1 MRKKIVSVFLITAI
15 TISSVLSAGFSV
27 KGEAK
32 AATAETGSAETEVPV
47 TNVYLGEDH
56 SAALTETGDL
66 YCWGSNTSGEI
77 GNGKTEYSVELPQK
91 TLDHVSSASLGWYH
105 SAAITEDGSLYCWGS
120 NWYQQIGNGSEE
132 EAQAEPVK
140 VLDHVSSV
148 SLGDNHSAA
157 ITEDG
162 SLYCWGYNEYGQ
174 VGNGTTVNQST
185 PVKVLENVSS
195 VLLGYESSMAL
206 TETGDLYCWG
216 HNHVGQ
222 VGNGSEAEIQAE
234 PVKVMENVS
243 SAVTSPDGYHSAA
256 LKENGDLYCWGY
268 NNYGQVGNG
277 EINQQQGTPVKV
289 MENVLSVSLG
299 DQHSAA
305 ITENGSL
312 YCWGDN
318 QHRQIGSGSEENT
331 QAEPVKVMENAAC
344 VSLGGSASAAV
355 DQNGD
360 LYCWGY
366 NNYGQVG
373 NDTTQTQAIP
383 VKVMENVSSVSLGD
397 ERSTAITKTGALYSW
412 GFDKHGV
419 VGNGSDADQHT
430 PIKILGSDQC
440 LHRNTEIRGQKA
452 ASCKEEGYSGDTY
465 CKDCGEE
472 IERGQVIA
480 ATGLHTWDEG
490 TEVKPPTCAENGEKE
505 YICSVCGESRIEE
518 ITKTAHT
525 YEEIII
531 KATTAENGSITEK
544 CTSCGHIKSSIV
556 IFSAVSID
564 LETSSYTYD
573 GEEKTPAVTVKNS
586 IGEIID
592 SSNYT
597 VAYKNNREAGKAT
610 ATAELKGNYTGT
622 LEKTFDILPKEPPVI
637 ECTHQNTEVR
647 GQKEASCKEEGYSG
661 DTYCK
666 DCGEEIERG
675 QRIAAT
681 GRHTW
686 NEGTE
691 IKSST
696 CTENGE
702 KKYICSVCD
711 ETKIEETPKTPH
723 TYEEII
729 AKATVSKNG
738 SIVEACSACG
748 RVESTKVIYAVKTL
762 ILSDSS
768 YIYDGKAKTPSV
780 TVKDSAGKTI
790 DKCHYTV
797 TYKNNKKIGE
807 ATVTVKLKN
816 NYSGTLK
823 KAFEILPKGTSISGR
838 IKAKSRGFQVKW
850 KKQKSTITGFQV
862 QYSTDKKFKKKA
874 TVTKTVNKKSASNLT
889 VKKLK
894 PKKTY
899 YVRVRTY
906 QTVNKKDYCSVW
918 SESKKVTTKK

>member
-1 MRKKIVSVFLITAI
+1 
-15 TISSVLSAGFSV
+15 
-27 KGEAK
+27 
-32 AATAETGSAETEVPV
+32 
-47 TNVYLGEDH
+47 
-56 SAALTETGDL
+56 
-66 YCWGSNTSGEI
+66 
-77 GNGKTEYSVELPQK
+77 
-91 TLDHVSSASLGWYH
+91 
-105 SAAITEDGSLYCWGS
+105 
-120 NWYQQIGNGSEE
+120 
-132 EAQAEPVK
+132 
-140 VLDHVSSV
+140 
-148 SLGDNHSAA
+148 
-157 ITEDG
+157 
-162 SLYCWGYNEYGQ
+162 
-174 VGNGTTVNQST
+174 
-185 PVKVLENVSS
+185 
-195 VLLGYESSMAL
+195 MAL

-452 ASCKEEGYSGDTY
+452 
-465 CKDCGEE
+465 
-472 IERGQVIA
+472 
-480 ATGLHTWDEG
+480 
-490 TEVKPPTCAENGEKE
+490 
-505 YICSVCGESRIEE
+505 
-518 ITKTAHT
+518 
-525 YEEIII
+525 
-531 KATTAENGSITEK
+531 
-544 CTSCGHIKSSIV
+544 
-556 IFSAVSID
+556 
-564 LETSSYTYD
+564 
-573 GEEKTPAVTVKNS
+573 
-586 IGEIID
+586 
-592 SSNYT
+592 
-597 VAYKNNREAGKAT
+597 
-610 ATAELKGNYTGT
+610 
-622 LEKTFDILPKEPPVI
+622 
-637 ECTHQNTEVR
+637 
-647 GQKEASCKEEGYSG
+647 ASCKEEGYSG

>member
-1 MRKKIVSVFLITAI
+1 MRKKIISVFLTTAI
-15 TISSVLSAGFSV
+15 TVSSVLSAGFSV
-27 KGEAK
+27 TGEAK
-32 AATAETGSAETEVPV
+32 AAPAETDIAETEVPV
-47 TNVYLGEDH
+47 TNVYLGTYH
-56 SAALTETGDL
+56 SAALTENGVL
-66 YCWGSNTSGEI
+66 FCWGSNTSGQI
-77 GNGKTEYSVELPQK
+77 GNGKTEHFVDLPQK
-91 TLDHVSSASLGWYH
+91 TLEHVSSASLGLAH
-105 SAAITEDGSLYCWGS
+105 SAAITEDGSLYCWGD
-120 NWYQQIGNGSEE
+120 NWYQQIGNGSEA
-132 EAQAEPVK
+132 EAQTEPVK

-157 ITEDG
+157 VTEDG
-162 SLYCWGYNEYGQ
+162 SLYCWGYNEFGQ
-174 VGNGTTVNQST
+174 VGNGTTVNQPT
-185 PVKVLENVSS
+185 PVKVMENVSS

-222 VGNGSEAEIQAE
+222 VGNGSESEIQTE

-243 SAVTSPDGYHSAA
+243 SAAASPYSYHRAA
-256 LKENGDLYCWGY
+256 LTENRDLYCWGY

-277 EINQQQGTPVKV
+277 EINQQQHTPVKV
-289 MENVLSVSLG
+289 MENVLSVSVG
-299 DQHSAA
+299 SSHTAA

-318 QHRQIGSGSEENT
+318 QHRQIGNGSEEDT

-344 VSLGGSASAAV
+344 VSLGRSSSAAV
-355 DQNGD
+355 GQNGD

-366 NNYGQVG
+366 NYYGQVG
-373 NDTTQTQAIP
+373 NDTTEIQPIP
-383 VKVMENVSSVSLGD
+383 VKVLGNVSSVSLGD
-397 ERSTAITKTGALYSW
+397 ERSTAITKTGALYIW
-412 GFDKHGV
+412 
-419 VGNGSDADQHT
+419 GSDSLNIPT
-430 PIKILGSDQC
+430 KILGSDQC
-440 LHRNTEIRGQKA
+440 PHRNTEIRGQKD

-472 IERGQVIA
+472 IAHGQVIA
-480 ATGLHTWDEG
+480 ATGRHIWDEG
-490 TEVKPPTCAENGEKE
+490 TEVKPPTCAENGEKK

-525 YEEIII
+525 YEEIID
-531 KATTAENGSITEK
+531 KATTVENGSITEK
-544 CTSCGHIKSSIV
+544 CTSCGHIKSGKV
-556 IFSAVSID
+556 IFSASTIE

-610 ATAELKGNYTGT
+610 ATVELKGSYTGT
-622 LEKTFDILPKEPPVI
+622 LEKTFDILPQEPPAT

-647 GQKEASCKEEGYSG
+647 SRKEASCKEEGYSG

-675 QRIAAT
+675 QVIAAT

-686 NEGTE
+686 DEGTE

-702 KKYICSVCD
+702 KKYICSVCG
-711 ETKIEETPKTPH
+711 ETKIEETLKTPH

-729 AKATVSKNG
+729 ANATTSKNG
-738 SIVEACSACG
+738 SIVEACSVCG
-748 RVESTKVIYAVKTL
+748 RIGSAKVIFSAKTL
-762 ILSDSS
+762 IISDST

-790 DKCHYTV
+790 DKRHYTV
-797 TYKNNKKIGE
+797 IYKNNKKIGE

-816 NYSGTLK
+816 NYTGTLK
-823 KAFEILPKGTSISGR
+823 KAFEILPKGTSISGK

-850 KKQKSTITGFQV
+850 KKQKDTITGYQV
-862 QYSTDKKFKKKA
+862 QYSTNKKFTKKA
-874 TVTKTVNKKSASNLT
+874 TVTKTVKKKSASGLV

-906 QTVNKKDYCSVW
+906 QTVNGKDYCSVW
-918 SESKKVTTKK
+918 SKSKKVTTKK

>member
-1 MRKKIVSVFLITAI
+1 MITAI
-15 TISSVLSAGFSV
+15 TISSVLSAGLSV
-27 KGEAK
+27 TGEAK
-32 AATAETGSAETEVPV
+32 AAAAETDAAETEAPV
-47 TNVYLGEDH
+47 ANVYLGLNH
-56 SAALTETGDL
+56 SAALTENGVL

-77 GNGKTEYSVELPQK
+77 GNGRTEHSVELPYK
-91 TLDHVSSASLGWYH
+91 TLDHVSSASLGWAH

-120 NWYQQIGNGSEE
+120 NWYQQAGNGSEA
-132 EAQAEPVK
+132 EAQTEPVK
-140 VLDHVSSV
+140 VLEQVSSV

-157 ITEDG
+157 VTEDG

-206 TETGDLYCWG
+206 TENGDLYCWG

-222 VGNGSEAEIQAE
+222 VGNGSEAEIQTE

-243 SAVTSPDGYHSAA
+243 SAAASLDSYHRAA
-256 LKENGDLYCWGY
+256 LTENGDLYCWGY

-277 EINQQQGTPVKV
+277 EINQQQSTPVKV

-299 DQHSAA
+299 SRHTAA
-305 ITENGSL
+305 ITEDGSL

-331 QAEPVKVMENAAC
+331 QADPVKVMENAAS
-344 VSLGGSASAAV
+344 VSLEDSSSAAV
-355 DQNGD
+355 NQSGD

-366 NNYGQVG
+366 NYYGQVG
-373 NDTTQTQAIP
+373 NDTTQTQPIP

-412 GFDKHGV
+412 GYNKHGV
-419 VGNGSDADQHT
+419 VGNGSDANQHT

-440 LHRNTEIRGQKA
+440 PHRNTEIRGQKD

-472 IERGQVIA
+472 IEPGQV
-480 ATGLHTWDEG
+480 
-490 TEVKPPTCAENGEKE
+490 
-505 YICSVCGESRIEE
+505 

-544 CTSCGHIKSSIV
+544 CTFCSHIESSNV
-556 IFSAVSID
+556 IFYAASID

-597 VAYKNNREAGKAT
+597 VAYKNNREVGKAT
-610 ATAELKGNYTGT
+610 ATVELKGNYTGT
-622 LEKTFDILPKEPPVI
+622 LKNTFDILPQEPPAT

-647 GQKEASCKEEGYSG
+647 GRKDASCKEEGYSG

-675 QRIAAT
+675 QVIAAT
-681 GRHTW
+681 GTHTW
-686 NEGTE
+686 DEGTG

-702 KKYICSVCD
+702 KKYICSVCG
-711 ETKIEETPKTPH
+711 ETKIEEIPQTPH
-723 TYEEII
+723 IYEEII

-738 SIVEACSACG
+738 SVVEACSVCG
-748 RVESTKVIYAVKTL
+748 RVGNTKVIFSVKTL
-762 ILSDSS
+762 ILSASS

-780 TVKDSAGKTI
+780 TVKDSAGKII
-790 DKCHYTV
+790 DERHYTV

-807 ATVTVKLKN
+807 ATVIVKLKN
-816 NYSGTLK
+816 NYTGTLNK
-823 KAFEILPKGTSISGR
+823 TFEILPKGTSISGR
-838 IKAKSRGFQVKW
+838 IKAKSKGFQVKW
-850 KKQKSTITGFQV
+850 KKQKSTITGFQI
-862 QYSTDKKFKKKA
+862 QYSTNKKFKKKA
-874 TVTKTVNKKSASNLT
+874 TVTKTVKKKSASSLT

-894 PKKTY
+894 SKKTY

-906 QTVNKKDYCSVW
+906 QTVNGKDYCSVW
-918 SESKKVTTKK
+918 SKSKKVTTKK